1 MTVWAFNKV
10 DEEVAR
16 QSVYES
22 VKAGKSRFGWSRED
36 ANNLLLK
43 DNWTDCHSRQL
54 FLLQVKVG
62 DWIVHVNTPTY
73 GNCVAAQVV
82 STYNF
87 DDGLVNW
94 EIRDF
99 RHYFDIDTE
108 SIVEF
113 HRHDKN
119 VLPSVNLAPRQR
131 YHRVYQVD
139 AFLKSID
146 NLKTNA
152 VELADNE
159 TREEFHLRAK
169 NEDLLAKVIDQV
181 HEMHRGSNLE
191 RYLAKVFRN
200 IPGVIDVNENGFGWG
215 TDHGAD
221 LIITMAS
228 TLSNI
233 EFENRIIVQIKS
245 FGGSI
250 CDPSAVDQVKRGIEK
265 YDGTAGIIMTTA
277 KATEELEDKIHKVS
291 EEIGK
296 PIDLIA
302 HTDLAK
308 FIIKHAA
315 ELLFNFNG
323 IG

>member
-22 VKAGKSRFGWSRED
+22 VKAGKSRFGWSQED

-73 GNCVAAQVV
+73 GNCVAAEVL
-82 STYNF
+82 SPYNF
-87 DDGLVNW
+87 DDGLVNG

-99 RHYFDIDTE
+99 RHYFDININ
-108 SIVEF
+108 SIIEF
-113 HRHDKN
+113 NRRDPN
-119 VLPSVNLAPRQR
+119 ILPSVNLFPRQR
-131 YHRVYQVD
+131 YHRVHAK
-139 AFLKSID
+139 AFLESIA
-146 NLKTNA
+146 NLKKN
-152 VELADNE
+152 VVKLADNE
-159 TREEFHLRAK
+159 TKEEFHLRAK
-169 NEDLLAKVIDQV
+169 NEVLLAKVIEQV
-181 HEMHRGSNLE
+181 HEMHKGKRLE
-191 RYLAKVFRN
+191 RYLAKVFHN

-215 TDHGAD
+215 TDYGAD
-221 LIITMAS
+221 LIVITAS

-245 FGGSI
+245 FGGSMH
-250 CDPSAVDQVKRGIEK
+250 DLSAVDQVKRGIEK

-277 KATEELEDKIHKVS
+277 KATEPLEDRIHTVS
-291 EEIGK
+291 EELGK

-315 ELLFNFNG
+315 ELLFNF
-323 IG
+323 